1 MFSKDDILARLQKG
15 ESMDDIASEMA
26 DMLNAAKEEK
36 DALDAQKKESDRV
49 EKAKE
54 EAALVMLDGLSDYL
68 VATGNEELQ
77 KEIVNVDVRKVVES
91 LDQSMELVTKLLKLR
106 ELEFDDIDSHN
117 FDALLGAFGWN

>member
-1 MFSKDDILARLQKG
+1 MFTKDDILARLQNG
-15 ESMDDIASEMA
+15 ESMDSIASEMA

-91 LDQSMELVTKLLKLR
+91 LDQSMDLVTKLLKLR
-106 ELEFDDIDSHN
+106 ELEFDDIDSRN
-117 FDALLGAFGWN
+117 WDALLGAFGWN

>member
-91 LDQSMELVTKLLKLR
+91 LDQSMDLVTKLLKLR
-106 ELEFDDIDSHN
+106 ELEFDDIDSRN
-117 FDALLGAFGWN
+117 WDALLGAFGWH

>member
-1 MFSKDDILARLQKG
+1 MFTKDDILARLQNG
-15 ESMDDIASEMA
+15 ESMDTIASEMA
-26 DMLNAAKEEK
+26 NMLNAAKEEK

-91 LDQSMELVTKLLKLR
+91 LDQSMDLVTQLLKLK
-106 ELEFDDIDSHN
+106 ELEFDSRN
-117 FDALLGAFGWN
+117 WDALLGAFGWN

>member
-1 MFSKDDILARLQKG
+1 MFTKDDILARLQNG
-15 ESMDDIASEMA
+15 ESMDTIASEMA

-91 LDQSMELVTKLLKLR
+91 LDQSMDLVTKLLKLR
-106 ELEFDDIDSHN
+106 DLEFEDIDSRN
-117 FDALLGAFGWN
+117 WDALLGAFGWN

>member
-1 MFSKDDILARLQKG
+1 MFTKDDILARLQNG
-15 ESMDDIASEMA
+15 ESMDAIASEMA

-91 LDQSMELVTKLLKLR
+91 LDQSMDLVTKLLKLR
-106 ELEFDDIDSHN
+106 DLEFEDIDSHN

>member
-15 ESMDDIASEMA
+15 ESMDTIASEMA
-26 DMLNAAKEEK
+26 DMLNAAKEKK

-91 LDQSMELVTKLLKLR
+91 LDQSMDLVTKLLKLR
-106 ELEFDDIDSHN
+106 DLEFEDIDSHN
-117 FDALLGAFGWN
+117 FDALLGAFGWH

>member
-77 KEIVNVDVRKVVES
+77 KEIVNIDVRKVVES
-91 LDQSMELVTKLLKLR
+91 LDQSMDLVTKLLKLR
-106 ELEFDDIDSHN
+106 ELEFEDIDSHN
-117 FDALLGAFGWN
+117 FDALLGAFGWH

>member
-91 LDQSMELVTKLLKLR
+91 LDQSMDLVTQLLKLK
-106 ELEFDDIDSHN
+106 ELEFDSRN
-117 FDALLGAFGWN
+117 WDALLGAFGWN

>member
-1 MFSKDDILARLQKG
+1 MFTKDDILARLQNG
-15 ESMDDIASEMA
+15 ESMDTIASEMA

-36 DALDAQKKESDRV
+36 DALDAQKKESNRV

-91 LDQSMELVTKLLKLR
+91 LDQSMDLVTKLLKLR
-106 ELEFDDIDSHN
+106 DLEFEDIDSHN

>member
-15 ESMDDIASEMA
+15 ESMDTIASEMA

-49 EKAKE
+49 ERAKE

-77 KEIVNVDVRKVVES
+77 KEIVSVDVRKVVES

-106 ELEFDDIDSHN
+106 ELEFEDIDSRN

>member
-15 ESMDDIASEMA
+15 ESMDTIASEMA

-77 KEIVNVDVRKVVES
+77 KEVVNVDVRKVVES
-91 LDQSMELVTKLLKLR
+91 LDQSMDLVTKLLKLR
-106 ELEFDDIDSHN
+106 DLEFEDIDSRN
-117 FDALLGAFGWN
+117 WDALLGAFGWN

>member
-15 ESMDDIASEMA
+15 ESMDTIANEMA
-26 DMLNAAKEEK
+26 DMLNAAKVEK
-36 DALDAQKKESDRV
+36 DALDAQKKEIDRV

-91 LDQSMELVTKLLKLR
+91 LDQSMGLVTQLLKLR
-106 ELEFDDIDSHN
+106 DLEFDTHN
-117 FDALLGAFGWN
+117 WEALLGAFGWH

>member
-36 DALDAQKKESDRV
+36 DALDAQKKEIDRV

-91 LDQSMELVTKLLKLR
+91 LDQSMDLVTKLLKLR
-106 ELEFDDIDSHN
+106 DLEFDDIDSRN
-117 FDALLGAFGWN
+117 WDALLGAFGWH

>member
-91 LDQSMELVTKLLKLR
+91 LDQSMDLVTKLLKLR
-106 ELEFDDIDSHN
+106 DLEFDSSN
-117 FDALLGAFGWN
+117 WDALLGAFGWN

>member
-36 DALDAQKKESDRV
+36 DALDAQKKEIDRV

-91 LDQSMELVTKLLKLR
+91 LDQSMDLVTKLLKLR
-106 ELEFDDIDSHN
+106 ELEFDDIDSRN
-117 FDALLGAFGWN
+117 WDALLGAFGWH

>member
-1 MFSKDDILARLQKG
+1 MFTKDDILARLQNG
-15 ESMDDIASEMA
+15 ESMDTIASEMA

-91 LDQSMELVTKLLKLR
+91 LDQSMDLVTKLLKLR
-106 ELEFDDIDSHN
+106 ELEFEDIDSRN
-117 FDALLGAFGWN
+117 WDALLGAFGWN